1 MAQVHVSH
9 GEIVRYDRL
18 NSLDD
23 GVRNRILEIDSAK
36 KELVRVQTQ
45 NKATEKKLESGEQE
59 KTTLNNKV
67 SSLKVKLGVS
77 NANLN
82 VSKDEMESLRTS
94 LNEAQIQVARLEE
107 RLSAA
112 NAELDRLRDPANPD
126 SNMGI
131 KKHVANDRREIK
143 RLKLEIGVEQ
153 AALVTDQDTVKRRD
167 FEIKEMERYLGS
179 VKDQLHVCEA
189 KRTEAQENEEL
200 EREKKSDLQKE
211 YNHIRKERKLYDS
224 RIKNAKIKLGV
235 SLAGQNVNA
244 KLMDDMETRELQLA
258 RRLNAIEKKYKETSG
273 ELDVLK
279 TKDKMT
285 KTALSINDHTI
296 RYNKRRDE
304 RQLSVAQTGVG
315 PVRFVEKL
323 ARGIQSDRKLPR
335 SVDKNEARRPKQQD
349 GAKASGNT
357 KQPKSSNNAIQKA
370 KPIDQPIKGTK
381 LKTGNEKA
389 VQFVP
394 PPKPKLKQ
402 SK

>member
-244 KLMDDMETRELQLA
+244 KLMDDMEKRELQLA

-285 KTALSINDHTI
+285 KTALSINDHTS

-357 KQPKSSNNAIQKA
+357 KQPKSSNNAMQKA
-370 KPIDQPIKGTK
+370 KSVDQPIKGTK